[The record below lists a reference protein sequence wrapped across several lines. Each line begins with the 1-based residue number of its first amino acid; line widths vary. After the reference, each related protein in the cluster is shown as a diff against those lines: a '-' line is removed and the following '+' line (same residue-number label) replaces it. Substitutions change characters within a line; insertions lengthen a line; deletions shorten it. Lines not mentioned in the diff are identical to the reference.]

1 VPATRPDNVIV
12 VLLDSLNRHLL
23 GCYGGTEFHTPT
35 IDRLAARGLRFTNHV
50 AGSLP
55 CMPARH
61 DILVGALDFLWR
73 PWGSIEVWE
82 DAVTYP
88 MRSAGIATMLVS
100 DHPHLFETGGENY
113 HCDFTAWDYV
123 RGHEDDPWRT
133 RPDPSWVGAPAL
145 AAQPAPWRRGYDIA
159 RTHFRDESDFPGPR
173 TMRAAVDW
181 LQREVTSPACNP
193 DQDRFFLFV
202 DEFDPHEPF
211 DTPAPWANSYD
222 DASDPWT
229 DPLLIWPPYAR
240 TPEEAGLSPREAR
253 HLRANYGAK
262 LSMIDAWLGRLVD
275 AVDEHELWDTTAVIV
290 CTDHGHY
297 LGERGIWG
305 KPAVPLYGPMMHLPL
320 VVWWPG
326 LAPNRQGTTVDA
338 LTTSVDIHATIA
350 DVFDV
355 ADQIEHRTHGRSLVP
370 LLDGAAAATREWA
383 LAGVW
388 GREVQ
393 VVGDGG
399 AIRYS
404 RAPTDGNA
412 PLAMWSNRW
421 STMPVHAFPQ
431 FRLPRPDKRA
441 ALDTMP
447 GTDVPVIRQPFDEGD
462 RLPFWATRHF
472 TGNHLYDVAD
482 DPSEQHDLAGSAPET
497 EAIDLLVAALDDVE
511 APREQRVRLGLA

>member
-1 VPATRPDNVIV
+1 VIDAVPRNVVV

-23 GCYGGTEFHTPT
+23 GCYGGTEFDTPT

-88 MRSAGIATMLVS
+88 MRSAGISTMLVS
-100 DHPHLFETGGENY
+100 DHPHLFESGGENY

-133 RPDPSWVGAPAL
+133 RPDPSWIGAPAL
-145 AAQPAPWRRGYDIA
+145 NARSAPWHRGYDVA
-159 RTHFRDESDFPGPR
+159 RTHFKDESDFPGPR

-181 LQREVTSPACNP
+181 LEREVAGR
-193 DQDRFFLFV
+193 DADEDRFFLLV

-211 DTPAPWANSYD
+211 DTPAPWVNRYGD
-222 DASDPWT
+222 PSDPWT

-240 TPEEAGLSPREAR
+240 TQEESGLSDREAR
-253 HLRANYGAK
+253 HVRANYGSK
-262 LSMIDAWLGRLVD
+262 LSMIDAWLGRLID
-275 AVDEHELWDTTAVIV
+275 AVDAHGLWDDTAVIV

-305 KPAVPLYGPMMHLPL
+305 KPAVPQYGPMMHLPL
-320 VVWWPG
+320 IVWWPG
-326 LAPNRQGTTVDA
+326 LPAERRGTTIDA
-338 LTTSVDIHATIA
+338 LTATVDIHATIA
-350 DVFDV
+350 DVFGVGDEL
-355 ADQIEHRTHGRSLVP
+355 EHRTHGRSLVP
-370 LLDGAAAATREWA
+370 LISGEQARVREWA

-393 VVGDGG
+393 VIGDGG
-399 AIRYS
+399 ATRYS
-404 RAPTDGNA
+404 RAPAGDNA

-421 STMPVHAFPQ
+421 STMPVHVFPQ
-431 FRLPRPDKRA
+431 LRLPRPDKRA

-447 GTDVPVIRQPFDEGD
+447 GSDVPVIRQPFDESD
-462 RLPFWATRHF
+462 QLPFWATRKF
-472 TGNHLYDVAD
+472 TGNHLFDVHAD
-482 DPSEQHDLAGSAPET
+482 PLEVRNLAGTPRERRAV
-497 EAIDLLVAALDDVE
+497 DLLVAALDDVE
-511 APREQRVRLGLA
+511 APLEQRLRLGLS